1 MGKKKLTPE
10 ELYPIEDWRYDVAN
24 GDTKLGYK
32 EWVEHN
38 IESHQEEPKKQ
49 KHPPLTHEAPLYV
62 TESGDHTR
70 RRAHERTTMDIH

>member
-1 MGKKKLTPE
+1 MGRKKLTPE

-38 IESHQEEPKKQ
+38 VESHKGERKQ
-49 KHPPLTHEAPLYV
+49 PPLNQEAPLYV
-62 TESGDHTR
+62 TEDGNH
-70 RRAHERTTMDIH
+70 IH